1 MTVDP
6 KPSSSHKPYAP
17 EDPEQTEWDAV
28 VIGTG
33 MGGGS
38 AGYRLASRGHRVL
51 FLEKGYDLLDENT
64 RVAAREGQSDD
75 ESPQDRLRRGWW
87 PERLRGRVGAVA
99 LAFHAPM
106 GCGTGGSTTLFAGQL
121 ERFHASDFR
130 PRQNFPDVE
139 DSTLPDT
146 WPISYEELLPYYREA
161 ERLFRVCGTDDPLL
175 PDPEASLRKPPA
187 LGERDQLLFDCFAER
202 GLHPYR
208 CHVSYEFSEGCGE
221 CGGEMCPRTQCK
233 GDTTRFCL
241 RPALERHGAKLLTEC
256 EVSRIEASAEA
267 VRFVH
272 ATWKDRE
279 LRIPARTVV
288 LAAGGFMTPAIL
300 LRSQS
305 EDWPDG
311 LANSSGLVGR
321 NLMLHSGDFIAIR
334 PPKQVA
340 FSGPMKAISLNDFY
354 VRKGKK
360 LGTLQSVGVT
370 ASPGLVLGYLR
381 GQVEKDPTWWL
392 KLARPLF
399 RPVAHAAAFFF
410 RHAGMLATIVED
422 LPYYDNRVVVD
433 LEDRNGMR
441 FEYTYS
447 EDLRQRN
454 RLLRREIA
462 EAVAPLRTQV
472 LVGGERNLNY
482 GHVCGTCRFGDDP
495 NESVLDRDNRSHD
508 LPNLFVVDSSFFP
521 SSSGT
526 NPSLT
531 ISANAL
537 RVADA
542 IDKQLN
548 ADPSPRRE

>member
-1 MTVDP
+1 
-6 KPSSSHKPYAP
+6 
-17 EDPEQTEWDAV
+17 
-28 VIGTG
+28 
-33 MGGGS
+33 
-38 AGYRLASRGHRVL
+38 
-51 FLEKGYDLLDENT
+51 
-64 RVAAREGQSDD
+64 
-75 ESPQDRLRRGWW
+75 
-87 PERLRGRVGAVA
+87 
-99 LAFHAPM
+99 
-106 GCGTGGSTTLFAGQL
+106 
-121 ERFHASDFR
+121 
-130 PRQNFPDVE
+130 
-139 DSTLPDT
+139 
-146 WPISYEELLPYYREA
+146 
-161 ERLFRVCGTDDPLL
+161 
-175 PDPEASLRKPPA
+175 
-187 LGERDQLLFDCFAER
+187 
-202 GLHPYR
+202 
-208 CHVSYEFSEGCGE
+208 
-221 CGGEMCPRTQCK
+221 MCPRTQCK

-392 KLARPLF
+392 KLARPFF